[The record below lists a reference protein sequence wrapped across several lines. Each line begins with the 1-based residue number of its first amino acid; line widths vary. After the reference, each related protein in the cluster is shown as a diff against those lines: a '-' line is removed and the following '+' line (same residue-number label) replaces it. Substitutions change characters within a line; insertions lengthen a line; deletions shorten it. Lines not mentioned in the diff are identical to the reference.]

1 MFNFI
6 LTITMKTNVIKRYA
20 FTTFESLL
28 AYLSAQKTDYIKTV
42 GIEMSNIIM
51 IEE

>member
-6 LTITMKTNVIKRYA
+6 LTIVMKTNVVKRYA
-20 FTTFESLL
+20 FTTFESLM
-28 AYLSAQKTDYIKTV
+28 AYLSAQKMDYIKTV
-42 GIEMSNIIM
+42 NIESSNIIM